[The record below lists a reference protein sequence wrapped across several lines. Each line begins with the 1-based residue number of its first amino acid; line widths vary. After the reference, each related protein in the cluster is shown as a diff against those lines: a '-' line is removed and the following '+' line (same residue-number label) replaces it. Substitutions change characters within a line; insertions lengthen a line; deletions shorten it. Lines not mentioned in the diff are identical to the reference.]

1 MNEVETVSLATRSSR
16 RVERKAC
23 DNEEQLFKNAVQ
35 RTPLSGV
42 RLRNA
47 YVKTRMPAV

>member
-1 MNEVETVSLATRSSR
+1 MNEVEKVSLSTRNSR
-16 RVERKAC
+16 RVKRKAC
-23 DNEEQLFKNAVQ
+23 DNEEQLFKNAAQ

-47 YVKTRMPAV
+47 YVKSRMPGV